1 VRPPDAFQEFE
12 RAISEME
19 SDLGALATRRA
30 SWGASVEIRETDARS
45 ARLPRGRVGLAVTSP
60 PYVNG
65 MDYVMNY
72 KLDLAWLGYARS
84 YADLVALRRAMVA
97 CDNLP
102 RGAADDFLSIDD
114 APDPWLPA
122 ILGQI
127 RSNVASKATYRRND
141 VHGIVKRY
149 FADLVPVLRRV
160 HDALVPG
167 GRFVLVVGDS
177 LLAGAYVPG
186 DLILARIGASVG
198 FSIDSVEIAR
208 ARRSGQRRSFV
219 LRESIVTLRKPRSAA

>member
-1 VRPPDAFQEFE
+1 MQDDLAELALQRP
-12 RAISEME
+12 
-19 SDLGALATRRA
+19 
-30 SWGASVEIRETDARS
+30 SWGPAADIRESDARS
-45 ARLPRGRVGLAVTSP
+45 ARLPRGRVSLAVTSP

-72 KLDLAWLGYARS
+72 KLDLAWLGYSHS
-84 YADLVALRRAMVA
+84 YSDLIALRRAMVA

-102 RGAADDFLSIDD
+102 RGEADDYLSFDH

-122 ILGQI
+122 ILERI
-127 RSNVASKATYRRND
+127 RANVARKGTYRRND

-149 FADLVPVLRRV
+149 FSDLVPVLRHV
-160 HDALVPG
+160 FAALAPG

-177 LLAGAYVPG
+177 LLAGEYIPG

-198 FSIDSVEIAR
+198 FSIDAVEVAR
-208 ARRSGQRRSFV
+208 PRRSGQRRSFV
-219 LRESIVTLRKPRSAA
+219 LRESIVTLRKPRSAS

>member
-1 VRPPDAFQEFE
+1 
-12 RAISEME
+12 
-19 SDLGALATRRA
+19 
-30 SWGASVEIRETDARS
+30 
-45 ARLPRGRVGLAVTSP
+45 VTSP

-72 KLDLAWLGYARS
+72 KLDLAWLGYAHS
-84 YADLVALRRAMVA
+84 YTDLIALRRAMVA

-102 RGAADDFLSIDD
+102 RGEADAYLTVDD

-122 ILGQI
+122 ILAQI
-127 RSNVASKATYRRND
+127 RSNVARKATYRRND

-149 FADLVPVLRRV
+149 FADLVPVLQRV
-160 HDALVPG
+160 YNALAPD

-219 LRESIVTLRKPRSAA
+219 LRESIVTLRKPRSAG